1 MRVCTTLALLLLAA
15 GSAHAATFYLTL
27 TGLGGEPEYEQRFAM
42 WGREIDRAVR
52 GSGPDARVET
62 LIAPQREQVRQA
74 LEKIAREARSEDVF
88 VLMLVGHGAFD
99 GEEYKFNIPGPDIS
113 AGELA
118 RLLDRIPARQLVVN
132 MTSASGGSLAALRK
146 PERAIVTAT
155 KSGTEKNATVFARYW
170 AEALRDP
177 AADTDKN
184 EVISSQ
190 EAFRYAQRKTA
201 AFYETE
207 KRLATEHP
215 VMEGAPLA
223 LVRMGRAAALAHDPA
238 RQQIFAKKEQIEQQI
253 DRLKLQKAAMPA
265 AEYKQRLTALLL
277 ELARAEEALEK

>member
-1 MRVCTTLALLLLAA
+1 MAMLLLAA
-15 GSAHAATFYLTL
+15 GARAATFYVTI
-27 TGLGGEPEYEQRFAM
+27 TGLGGGPEYEQRFAM
-42 WGREIDRAVR
+42 WGREIERAVR

-62 LIAPQREQVRQA
+62 LIAPRRERVRQA
-74 LEKIAREARSEDVF
+74 LETIAREARPEDAV
-88 VLMLVGHGAFD
+88 VLMLVGHGTFD
-99 GEEYKFNIPGPDIS
+99 GEEYKFNIPGPDLS
-113 AGELA
+113 ASELA

-146 PERAIVTAT
+146 PERAIVAAT

-190 EAFRYAQRKTA
+190 EAFHYAQRKTA
-201 AFYETE
+201 AYYETE

-215 VMEGAPLA
+215 VLEGAPLA
-223 LVRMGRAAALAHDPA
+223 LVRMGRAAALARDPA
-238 RQQIFAKKEQIEQQI
+238 RQQLFAKKEQIEQQI

-265 AEYKQRLTALLL
+265 GEYKKQLTALLV
-277 ELARAEEALEK
+277 ELARTEEALDK